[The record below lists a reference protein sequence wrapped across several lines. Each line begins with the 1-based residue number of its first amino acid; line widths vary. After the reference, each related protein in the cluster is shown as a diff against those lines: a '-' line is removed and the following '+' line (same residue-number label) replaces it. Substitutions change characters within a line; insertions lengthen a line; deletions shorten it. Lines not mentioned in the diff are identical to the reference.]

1 MRAIVEG
8 EPGRSVPFERW
19 HELYTDLHAPID
31 VATLGFTSFKA
42 LWSHAGLRQVNEPG
56 GRRRLELQ
64 NAVLRTA
71 AEAARNASSEGAPM
85 QQGEGDEVV
94 TEPSNAVLSQP
105 CPPGRRWNKAQQRFV
120 QDLKFKKKQNRK
132 LARMPEDEE
141 ALAVLD
147 PRSLAALIG
156 TDAAGLTADEMR
168 AKLRRRILGVE

>member
-1 MRAIVEG
+1 
-8 EPGRSVPFERW
+8 
-19 HELYTDLHAPID
+19 
-31 VATLGFTSFKA
+31 
-42 LWSHAGLRQVNEPG
+42 
-56 GRRRLELQ
+56 
-64 NAVLRTA
+64 
-71 AEAARNASSEGAPM
+71 M

-168 AKLRRRILGVE
+168 AKLRCRMLGVE